1 MCGIIGYV
9 GSKKANDILIK
20 GLLALEYRG
29 YDSAGIATL
38 ENNEIKIM
46 KDKGRVKNILNLDG
60 YDDLQGTY
68 GIAHTR
74 WATHGK
80 PSKENSHPH
89 FDNTNTFAVVHN
101 GIIENYNELREF
113 LIKKGYKF
121 HSQTDTEVI
130 PNLINYYFNQSNKT
144 DDLNCSNSSDNSK
157 NSTDSSNPVN
167 QVKSTN
173 SNNTSNSTISANLN
187 KILQAVSKTTKDLKG
202 SYAIEVIS
210 PLIPEKIIVARKDSP
225 LVIGTKSDEN
235 YIASDI
241 PALLA
246 YTKDFYLLDDNE
258 IAVISKNSISF
269 YNTDLEN
276 YEKQIKNIEWDASA
290 AEKNGYEDYM
300 LKEIY
305 EQPNSIRETVGSR
318 LKLGE
323 PTNFADLNITSD
335 YLKNVNKIYIVACGT
350 AMHAGLVGK
359 VLLEKLCKIP
369 TEVDIASEFRYRDP
383 IIDDKTLCIYVSQ
396 SGETADTIA
405 ALKLSKSKGAKT
417 LAISNVIGSS
427 ITREADYTIY
437 THAGPEI
444 AVASTKA
451 YTSQV
456 VLFAV
461 LAIHFSELLG
471 FENSDIVI
479 NSEGNTIKLE
489 DLKKDILELPKKIS
503 SVLENT
509 NIIKKFADEAYNE
522 KDMFF
527 LGRGIDETVAKEG
540 SLKLKEISYIHS
552 EAYAA
557 GELKH
562 GPIALI
568 DNGIHVISILTDSS
582 LSKKTIS
589 NIQEVITRGA
599 KTMVITNQN
608 LEGHV
613 FDYVIEIPEVCPLIS
628 PILSVIPLQM
638 LAYYISKNKGLDV
651 DKPRNLAKSVT
662 VE

>member
-20 GLLALEYRG
+20 GLLSLEYRG

-38 ENNEIKIM
+38 ENNELTLL

-60 YDDLQGTY
+60 YNDLNGTY
-68 GIAHTR
+68 GIGHTR

-89 FDNTNTFAVVHN
+89 SDNSNTFAVVHN
-101 GIIENYNELREF
+101 GIIENYNELHSF
-113 LIKKGYKF
+113 LLERGYTF
-121 HSQTDTEVI
+121 YSQTDTEVI
-130 PNLINYYFNQSNKT
+130 PNLIHYYFSNF
-144 DDLNCSNSSDNSK
+144 NINANYNNANSSYNMVLNFSDSK
-157 NSTDSSNPVN
+157 EASI
-167 QVKSTN
+167 K
-173 SNNTSNSTISANLN
+173 ISAM
-187 KILQAVSKTTKDLKG
+187 KILEAVTKATKLLKG

-210 PLIPEKIIVARKDSP
+210 PLIPETIIVARKDSP

-235 YIASDI
+235 FVASDI
-241 PALLA
+241 PALLT

-258 IAVISKNSISF
+258 FAIITKNTINFYNQNMNSINKS
-269 YNTDLEN
+269 
-276 YEKQIKNIEWDASA
+276 IKNIEWDASS
-290 AEKNGYEDYM
+290 AEKDGFEDFM
-300 LKEIY
+300 LKEIC
-305 EQPNSIRETVGSR
+305 EQPNSIRETIGSR
-318 LKLGE
+318 LKVNG
-323 PTNFADLNITSD
+323 PCNFDDLEITYE
-335 YLKNVNKIYIVACGT
+335 YLKSINKIYIVACGT

-359 VLLEKLCKIP
+359 NILEKLCRIP
-369 TEVDIASEFRYRDP
+369 TIVDIASEFRYRDP

-405 ALKLSKSKGAKT
+405 ALKLAKSKGAKT

-456 VLFAV
+456 VLFAI
-461 LAIHFSELLG
+461 LGIHFAELLG
-471 FENSDIVI
+471 INEFVTSNSTSACD
-479 NSEGNTIKLE
+479 NSTSSTLFTLE
-489 DLKKDILELPKKIS
+489 DLKQDILDLPKKIAEI
-503 SVLENT
+503 LENT
-509 NIIKKFADEAYNE
+509 DIIKSYADTCYNE

-527 LGRGIDETVAKEG
+527 LGRGTDYNVALEG

-552 EAYAA
+552 EAYAS

-568 DNGIHVISILTDSS
+568 DNGINVISILTDEN
-582 LSKKTIS
+582 LVKKSIS

-599 KTMVITNQN
+599 KTLVITNQN
-608 LEGHV
+608 LENHN
-613 FDYVIEIPEVCPLIS
+613 FDCVISIPKTNPLIS
-628 PILSVIPLQM
+628 PILSAVPLQ
-638 LAYYISKNKGLDV
+638 LFAYYISKNKGLDV